1 MSWRFSRSSFLLAW
15 VVVLPPVGPSLV
27 SRSIWRIQRGVFR
40 GKYESKLLFR
50 DAPKIQFSEAMTGK
64 HRRRPISDRKC
75 PWKAEEWGQK
85 NPNRAILLLPF
96 FCLLGHG
103 RGNIRKWIAETVM
116 TEEGIIGMVGDENEL
131 GRWQTQSVGLDHRKG
146 EDGVVPEMSIK
157 LWHPVFRSDSKIRLD
172 SGPISDFLPPTSDRE
187 RKTRQNQIKR
197 KKGRNASSR

>member
-1 MSWRFSRSSFLLAW
+1 M
-15 VVVLPPVGPSLV
+15 GPSLV